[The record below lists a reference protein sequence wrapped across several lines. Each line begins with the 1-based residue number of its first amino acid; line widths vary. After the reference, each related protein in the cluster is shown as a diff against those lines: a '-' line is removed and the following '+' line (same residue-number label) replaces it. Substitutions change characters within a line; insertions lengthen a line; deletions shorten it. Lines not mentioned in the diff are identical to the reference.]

1 MENILTELKKAY
13 GNDAEF
19 RDGQRE
25 AIQGVLNGERL
36 LVVQKTGWGKSLVYF
51 LATKILR
58 KKGKGITLIIS
69 PLLALMNNQV
79 DSAKN
84 MGLHVE
90 TINSGN
96 IDEWDSITEE
106 LIYNKID
113 ALIISPERLSN
124 VEFRQLLIDRI
135 AAQISLFVVDEAH
148 CISDWGHDFRPDYR
162 RIVDIINILPTNIP
176 VLATTA
182 TANDR
187 VVNDI
192 KKQLGD
198 ELVISRGSLLR
209 ESLALQIVKLPSKEA
224 RLAWIL
230 QSINLLP
237 GTGIIYCLT
246 VNDCKLVNK
255 WLNANGIHS
264 DCYYS
269 GVETGKK
276 SEIIDAFMS
285 NSIKVLVATVAFGM
299 GFDKADIGFVI
310 HFQRPGNIVAYYQ
323 QIGRAGRGINQA
335 YAFMLCG
342 SEDNEI
348 NNYFIESAFPTEE
361 LMTEVINTVMSHQG
375 ISIYELEKYINMR
388 RAKIAAC
395 VKYLLVNGDIYVD
408 NRKYYKT
415 PRLWKPDLEKSR
427 EITRIRKN
435 ELSQMDEFMNQK
447 NCYMEFIAKVLDD
460 PDAKACGKCQ
470 NCIGKPL
477 ILNEISPE
485 SVLEAQQF
493 IREDFNIIEQ
503 RKQWPVGKVIDERNK
518 IKAEF
523 LSEQGRV
530 LSNYGDAGWGKLV
543 SAGKYRDNYFN
554 DQLVEASYLLLKDF
568 VKENNIMWITNVPS
582 IRRPELVKSFTER
595 LAVKLDLKYYD
606 ILYKVKDSVCQK
618 DLNNN
623 YMKCENAYSSF
634 EVKNPRKDNVLL
646 VDDMVDSRW
655 TFTACGYKLRK
666 SGSGKVYPFALAN
679 SAGRN
684 GDV

>member
-1 MENILTELKKAY
+1 
-13 GNDAEF
+13 
-19 RDGQRE
+19 
-25 AIQGVLNGERL
+25 
-36 LVVQKTGWGKSLVYF
+36 
-51 LATKILR
+51 
-58 KKGKGITLIIS
+58 
-69 PLLALMNNQV
+69 
-79 DSAKN
+79 
-84 MGLHVE
+84 
-90 TINSGN
+90 
-96 IDEWDSITEE
+96 
-106 LIYNKID
+106 
-113 ALIISPERLSN
+113 
-124 VEFRQLLIDRI
+124 
-135 AAQISLFVVDEAH
+135 
-148 CISDWGHDFRPDYR
+148 
-162 RIVDIINILPTNIP
+162 
-176 VLATTA
+176 
-182 TANDR
+182 
-187 VVNDI
+187 
-192 KKQLGD
+192 
-198 ELVISRGSLLR
+198 
-209 ESLALQIVKLPSKEA
+209 
-224 RLAWIL
+224 
-230 QSINLLP
+230 
-237 GTGIIYCLT
+237 
-246 VNDCKLVNK
+246 
-255 WLNANGIHS
+255 
-264 DCYYS
+264 
-269 GVETGKK
+269 
-276 SEIIDAFMS
+276 
-285 NSIKVLVATVAFGM
+285 
-299 GFDKADIGFVI
+299 
-310 HFQRPGNIVAYYQ
+310 
-323 QIGRAGRGINQA
+323 
-335 YAFMLCG
+335 
-342 SEDNEI
+342 
-348 NNYFIESAFPTEE
+348 
-361 LMTEVINTVMSHQG
+361 
-375 ISIYELEKYINMR
+375 MR

-435 ELSQMDEFMNQK
+435 ERSQMDEFMNQK

-477 ILNEISPE
+477 ITNELSPE

-493 IREDFNIIEQ
+493 IREDFNVIEQ

-623 YMKCENAYSSF
+623 YMQCENAYSSF

-646 VDDMVDSRW
+646 VDDMVDARW